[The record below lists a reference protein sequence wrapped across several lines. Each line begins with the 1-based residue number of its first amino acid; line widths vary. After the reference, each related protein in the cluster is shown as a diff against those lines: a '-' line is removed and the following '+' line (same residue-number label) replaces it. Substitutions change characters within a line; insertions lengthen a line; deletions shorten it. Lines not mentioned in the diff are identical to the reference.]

1 MRFVGLMGVSML
13 LAAAGIVDAAGP
25 VQESNAAPGG
35 LSDVLD
41 RATAYIE
48 RFYREFGS
56 MVAEERYE
64 QRIRPVPGAATRSTE
79 IGPMQTVLRSDFLLV
94 EVPGQGWVPFRD
106 VVERDGK
113 PVGDRQTRLAD
124 LFLGGARDAFEQGR
138 AVIEES
144 ARHNIGNVDRNI
156 NVPTLALTFLMREH
170 RDRFAFDLD
179 GRDDGAVVLAYT
191 ETSRPTVVRSRE
203 GGDLPVE
210 GRFWID
216 EEDGTVLRT
225 EMRAFDTRVQ
235 AEVMVAFRYD
245 DTVASWVPARMEESY
260 QRRNG
265 GVRVIG
271 EATYSRFRRF
281 QVTTEEEFEQ

>member
-1 MRFVGLMGVSML
+1 
-13 LAAAGIVDAAGP
+13 
-25 VQESNAAPGG
+25 
-35 LSDVLD
+35 
-41 RATAYIE
+41 
-48 RFYREFGS
+48 
-56 MVAEERYE
+56 
-64 QRIRPVPGAATRSTE
+64 
-79 IGPMQTVLRSDFLLV
+79 
-94 EVPGQGWVPFRD
+94 
-106 VVERDGK
+106 
-113 PVGDRQTRLAD
+113 
-124 LFLGGARDAFEQGR
+124 
-138 AVIEES
+138 
-144 ARHNIGNVDRNI
+144 
-156 NVPTLALTFLMREH
+156 
-170 RDRFAFDLD
+170 
-179 GRDDGAVVLAYT
+179 
-191 ETSRPTVVRSRE
+191 VRSRE